1 MRKLK
6 FILLIFIITSCSID
20 DIPIIEEEDE
30 ETEITTEE
38 EKENIEDG
46 MNFIYDNLS
55 LAEINLEFST
65 EEWNKILMNYDQ
77 NPYNEE
83 YISGDCKFSKN
94 GTQYNFN
101 NIGLRLRG
109 NTSRRRPE
117 GKKGE
122 SHNPTNP
129 DWHHASFSLKT
140 NRFVKGQKIKGVE
153 KINLKWFKD
162 DAMYV
167 REIYCYELFKRFGVW
182 TAPVSAYCKLSI
194 KIKEDNNDVY
204 YGIYEMVEPVDSNY
218 LIVRKNKFNDT
229 NGFLWKANW
238 GADLVNASKS
248 NMNLENITLT
258 QTYTPVY
265 DLKTNTQNLT
275 LAQNQL
281 ADFITKL
288 NSKSDVDFKSWIDQA
303 MDVPLFLK
311 SYAVNVMCG
320 MWDDYWNNKNNFYL
334 YFDSNSKFYFIPFDY
349 DNTLGTSLLMTDSGT
364 KDVLNWGNNSYL
376 LVKKIISIPE
386 YEQLYINYI
395 HELVSSENDFF
406 NADKS
411 ISRIKNWQNMISPY
425 ISNDTGE
432 DMSLIDQP
440 ASWGNCSFYRLLES
454 NNNFFKIRSKN
465 IPE

>member
-1 MRKLK
+1 
-6 FILLIFIITSCSID
+6 
-20 DIPIIEEEDE
+20 
-30 ETEITTEE
+30 
-38 EKENIEDG
+38 
-46 MNFIYDNLS
+46 
-55 LAEINLEFST
+55 
-65 EEWNKILMNYDQ
+65 MNYDQ

-411 ISRIKNWQNMISPY
+411 ISRIKNWQKMISPY

>member
-411 ISRIKNWQNMISPY
+411 ISRIKNWQKMISPY